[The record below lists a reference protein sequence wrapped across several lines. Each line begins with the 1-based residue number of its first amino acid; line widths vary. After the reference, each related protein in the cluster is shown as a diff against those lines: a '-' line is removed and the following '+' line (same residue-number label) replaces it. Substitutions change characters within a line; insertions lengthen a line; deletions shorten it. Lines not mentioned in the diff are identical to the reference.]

1 MCCCCV
7 ALNDG
12 KSLGEASA
20 AEREEGK
27 HLRWSL
33 TSLMLE
39 IPNLQP
45 TRRKEFARGLHS
57 RRCRSPGSSWGRM
70 FVRWLLQSSPGML
83 ESSWPPWT
91 PHSRHLRG
99 WICMSGILLAASGKG
114 KEPPCSCPWSALGE
128 EGAACPPQSLLP
140 NPTAGD

>member
-1 MCCCCV
+1 M

-20 AEREEGK
+20 AERDEGK
-27 HLRWSL
+27 RLRWSP

-39 IPNLQP
+39 ISNSQP
-45 TRRKEFARGLHS
+45 ARRKEFTRGPHS

-83 ESSWPPWT
+83 ESSWPPWA
-91 PHSRHLRG
+91 PHPRHLG
-99 WICMSGILLAASGKG
+99 GFICMSGILLAASGKG
-114 KEPPCSCPWSALGE
+114 KEPPCSRPWSAVGE
-128 EGAACPPQSLLP
+128 EGAACAPQSLLP
-140 NPTAGD
+140 DPPAGD